1 MKPGNPRPAPPERA
15 PALRGKE
22 ETKTN
27 SRPASIKNSA
37 EKPAGPERKAEKKSQ
52 VKKSPG
58 HETNS
63 APLNDVEKPR

>member
-1 MKPGNPRPAPPERA
+1 MKPGNPRPAPREKAPEV
-15 PALRGKE
+15 RGKE

-27 SRPASIKNSA
+27 ARPASIKNSA
-37 EKPAGPERKAEKKSQ
+37 EKPGGPERKAEKKSQ
-52 VKKSPG
+52 VKKSSG